1 MFKIIFSLPIFFF
14 LFLRVI
20 DVNDL
25 IYLNK
30 DRHIQTFRKIYRYVR
45 INNYDNV
52 DRISQIYGKGE
63 SVGLQ

>member
-1 MFKIIFSLPIFFF
+1 MFKIIFSLPIFF

>member
-1 MFKIIFSLPIFFF
+1 MFKIIFFCLFFF

-25 IYLNK
+25 IYLKK